1 VSITFRWHLA
11 AAYLPAMVVV
21 SLSQLMSASP
31 LYDQKDLSLDATS
44 DVLGMAV
51 DIDPNL
57 SIPRKPSPVQPTGFE
72 ATSFSR
78 SDDESDFTDALSS
91 PLAPGHGGSS
101 ASKDAVYSGLASNS
115 VGSSSDIYSAYAAHD
130 AGGIAAKVARP
141 NLVAGFP
148 AFDLQSPSSGRALG
162 RAVDGFDSSYNS
174 DNSNDPVT
182 TAGNW
187 GAPWRALVLPS
198 SGFGS
203 FADLLADNF
212 GNEESRNGGNYGY
225 DPGPNAYLGTL
236 VGDTGGN
243 GGAGISADPLDL
255 TADTK
260 GQKDGLLSAI
270 TSAAEP
276 KGAGIAV
283 VALIL
288 IFIALNRRSNR
299 RARAA
304 RPVVRPAEMARL
316 L

>member
-1 VSITFRWHLA
+1 VSITFRRHLA
-11 AAYLPAMVVV
+11 AAYLPAMIIV

-31 LYDQKDLSLDATS
+31 LYDQAGLGSDITS

-51 DIDPNL
+51 AADPNL
-57 SIPRKPSPVQPTGFE
+57 SIPRRPSPVQPTGFE
-72 ATSFSR
+72 TTSFSR

-115 VGSSSDIYSAYAAHD
+115 VGSSSDIYAAYAAHD

-141 NLVAGFP
+141 SLVAGFP
-148 AFDLQSPSSGRALG
+148 AFDVQSSSSGRAVG
-162 RAVDGFDSSYNS
+162 KAVDGFDSSYDSDNS

-182 TAGNW
+182 IPGNW

-260 GQKDGLLSAI
+260 DQKDGLLSAI

-276 KGAGIAV
+276 EGAGIAV
-283 VALIL
+283 GALIL

-304 RPVVRPAEMARL
+304 RPS
-316 L
+316 